1 MPKDDVVLK
10 MRIERTNKTT
20 EEDVKRFYITVNRM
34 AENLGFNVVTPKEN
48 NQHLALRGDKSNE
61 GNKPSF

>member
-34 AENLGFNVVTPKEN
+34 AENLGFNVIAPKEN
-48 NQHLALRGDKSNE
+48 SQHLALKGDLE
-61 GNKPSF
+61 DE

>member
-34 AENLGFNVVTPKEN
+34 AENLGFNVIAPKEN
-48 NQHLALRGDKSNE
+48 SQHLALRGETKDE
-61 GNKPSF
+61 

>member
-34 AENLGFNVVTPKEN
+34 AENLGFNVIAPKEN
-48 NQHLALRGDKSNE
+48 SQHLALRGETEDE
-61 GNKPSF
+61 

>member
-1 MPKDDVVLK
+1 

-34 AENLGFNVVTPKEN
+34 AENLGFNVIAPKEN
-48 NQHLALRGDKSNE
+48 SQHLALRGETEDE
-61 GNKPSF
+61 

>member
-10 MRIERTNKTT
+10 MRIERTSKTT

-34 AENLGFNVVTPKEN
+34 AENLGFNVIAPKEN
-48 NQHLALRGDKSNE
+48 SQHLALRGDLE
-61 GNKPSF
+61 DE